1 MDGFFSQLSYK
12 CYREE
17 VASRGDELKMC
28 PELDSGL
35 GDLRECAK
43 VGDEEDE
50 KLVEGRD
57 ERGGDFV
64 DVTRSNVAHL
74 PLSFIINH
82 SCHHSI
88 IIQNYPIEEW
98 AGRVL
103 PRAEHRQGG
112 VAERRDR
119 DERGGDFVD
128 VTRSNVAHLRPLLF
142 KTFSSFCVRCRQDES
157 FVEDEKLIKPRN
169 EGGGDFVDCTR
180 ADIAHLPFTYR
191 GPGVNGSRLDLPQLN
206 RLVSGGTYRAK
217 GEWSPVARSSSLF
230 LAALYRL
237 PL

>member
-88 IIQNYPIEEW
+88 IIPI
-98 AGRVL
+98 
-103 PRAEHRQGG
+103 
-112 VAERRDR
+112 
-119 DERGGDFVD
+119 
-128 VTRSNVAHLRPLLF
+128 
-142 KTFSSFCVRCRQDES
+142 
-157 FVEDEKLIKPRN
+157 
-169 EGGGDFVDCTR
+169 
-180 ADIAHLPFTYR
+180 
-191 GPGVNGSRLDLPQLN
+191 
-206 RLVSGGTYRAK
+206 
-217 GEWSPVARSSSLF
+217 
-230 LAALYRL
+230 
-237 PL
+237 